1 MAIYQR
7 VKRDKHGKVK
17 LDKDG
22 KRQRGAWL
30 YDFTHKG
37 KRYKG
42 TLGQVSRSVAKEEE
56 ARMKAAVVEE
66 RLNPAKA
73 RKSPRLADFGKEY
86 LAWYKA
92 NRKPESYRRVAR
104 TVQVLTEMYGAKKL
118 SELTAWH
125 LEQFKKA
132 RKEAGLEPSSV
143 NLELTV
149 FKTLLHK
156 AQEWGTL
163 AEHPGRT
170 VRPLKAPHGKPRFL
184 SEDEEAAIL
193 AACSPELRRIVQTGL
208 LTGFRRQELTSLRPE
223 DVDLEHELVSVA
235 ACYAK
240 NGEHRTVPMTA
251 GLKAIMQDA
260 LAARGHART
269 VFVKD
274 PGDPWTVNTFYKD
287 FKKACQ
293 RAGVANIFPHVLR
306 HTYASRL
313 VMAGVD
319 LRTAQELMGHKDID
333 MTLRY
338 VHLSPS
344 HKRAAV
350 EAMERWFSEKSLS
363 RATPPPLEE
372 PSSKGGKIVALR

>member
-17 LDKDG
+17 TDKDG
-22 KRQRGAWL
+22 KPQRGAWL
-30 YDFTHKG
+30 YEFTHKG

-42 TLGQVSRSVAKEEE
+42 TIGQVSRTVAKEEE
-56 ARMKAAVVEE
+56 ARLKAAVIEE

-86 LAWYKA
+86 LAWYQA
-92 NRKPESYRRVAR
+92 NRKPESCRRVTR
-104 TVQVLTEMYGAKKL
+104 TVHLITERYGSKKL
-118 SELTAWH
+118 NELTSYN
-125 LEQFKKA
+125 LEQYKKA
-132 RKEAGLEPSSV
+132 RKESGLEPSSV

-149 FKTLLHK
+149 FKALLHK
-156 AQEWGTL
+156 AQEWGKL
-163 AEHPGRT
+163 GEHPGRD
-170 VRPLKAPHGKPRFL
+170 VRPLKAAQGKTRFL
-184 SEDEEAAIL
+184 SEDEEAAML
-193 AACSPELRRIVQTGL
+193 AVCSPELRRLIQAGL

-223 DVDLEHELVSVA
+223 DVDLEHDLVSVA

-251 GLKAIMQDA
+251 GLKAIMQEA
-260 LAARGHART
+260 LASRGHART

-274 PGDPWTVNTFYKD
+274 TGEPWTGSTFYKD

-293 RAGVANIFPHVLR
+293 RAGIENISPHILR

-333 MTLRY
+333 MTMRY
-338 VHLSPS
+338 AHLSPS
-344 HKRAAV
+344 HKWAAV
-350 EAMERWFSEKSLS
+350 GAMERHFSKKVPSIF
-363 RATPPPLEE
+363 TPPPLEE
-372 PSSKGGKIVALR
+372 PSPKSGKVVALR